1 MKFVE
6 SGTAFA
12 CMARCVESD
21 DEYLCGL
28 VRKSRDGYYLFYPE
42 SMRPLT
48 AADMGQISRRLARLN
63 LETQLGK
70 SGG

>member
-1 MKFVE
+1 MRFDE
-6 SGTAFA
+6 TGSAFA
-12 CMARCVESD
+12 CSAQY
-21 DEYLCGL
+21 DETGEGYVCGHI
-28 VRKSRDGYYLFYPE
+28 RKSRDGYYLFYPE

>member
-1 MKFVE
+1 MRFVE
-6 SGTAFA
+6 SGAAFA
-12 CMARCVESD
+12 CMACCAETD

-28 VRKSRDGYYLFYPE
+28 VRKNREGYYLFYPE

-63 LETQLGK
+63 LAVQLGI